1 MHLRRKTKA
10 YLLKQRVHDL
20 TDTLID
26 KAGDLSE
33 TATTLAPKVTT
44 AREAAASAYE
54 QASHRVRDDVV
65 PRVRDDYAIR
75 MREVAAPAVAAVL
88 MRKQIEE
95 EKPKKHRLR
104 KLLALIGI
112 GGAIAY
118 VANKFRSGGGMSFPK
133 PSSSDSWSSMTPTR
147 PTAVQDAT
155 ASDDGDT
162 AGSDDAAPSFST
174 EFTTTPPTEATGGES
189 DSASGSKSRKPRSS

>member
-1 MHLRRKTKA
+1 MHLRRKSKA

-26 KAGDLSE
+26 KAADLSD

-54 QASHRVRDDVV
+54 QASHRVREDVV
-65 PRVRDDYAIR
+65 PRVRDDYAVR
-75 MREVAAPAVAAVL
+75 AREVAAPAVTAML
-88 MRKQIEE
+88 SRKVIE

-112 GGAIAY
+112 GGAVAY

-133 PSSSDSWSSMTPTR
+133 PSSSDSWSTTAAAR
-147 PTAVQDAT
+147 PTAVRDAT